1 MMHSKMLSV
10 LMPFHNAEETLENAI
25 DLILAQT
32 YKNFSFY
39 LLDNFSTDN
48 SLIIAENKKK
58 LTLE

>member
-1 MMHSKMLSV
+1 MLSV

-25 DLILAQT
+25 DSILAQT

-39 LLDNFSTDN
+39 LLDNFSTDH